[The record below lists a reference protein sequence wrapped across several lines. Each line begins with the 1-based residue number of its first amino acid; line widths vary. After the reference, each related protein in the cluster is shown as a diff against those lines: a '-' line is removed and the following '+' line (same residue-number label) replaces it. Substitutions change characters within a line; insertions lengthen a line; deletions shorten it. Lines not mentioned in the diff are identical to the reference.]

1 LKFNTH
7 LYLGEILH
15 QVICEKWDIPISKKH
30 FLYGCIKPD
39 MTSLILRH
47 PHFYKISHKYI
58 MKKIIKLSKKSLSMK
73 KKNKK
78 FSEDLGVVL
87 HYIADFFTSAHNRKP
102 NKLMEHIVFEEKLC
116 IAFENIK
123 INTVRD
129 YFDLMKNEF
138 KSAEMI
144 NNKIMRLHK
153 INQHNYDCVE
163 YDIHE
168 ILIACVVVI
177 NGIMNLVSE

>member
-1 LKFNTH
+1 
-7 LYLGEILH
+7 
-15 QVICEKWDIPISKKH
+15 
-30 FLYGCIKPD
+30 
-39 MTSLILRH
+39 
-47 PHFYKISHKYI
+47 
-58 MKKIIKLSKKSLSMK
+58 
-73 KKNKK
+73 
-78 FSEDLGVVL
+78 
-87 HYIADFFTSAHNRKP
+87 
-102 NKLMEHIVFEEKLC
+102 MEHIVFEEKLC